1 MDEERARRIGKN
13 EALFREVNE
22 RIEEI
27 AVGDRADFLCEC
39 ADPSCTQPISLTLEA
54 YAELR
59 SDANLFVIVPG
70 HEEPEV
76 EEVVERLDGYVV
88 VKKREGVPADVARS
102 TDPRS

>member
-27 AVGDRADFLCEC
+27 TIGDRADFLCEC
-39 ADPSCTQPISLTLEA
+39 ADPGCTQPISLTLDA
-54 YAELR
+54 YEQLR
-59 SDANLFVIVPG
+59 SDSNLFAIVPD
-70 HEEPEV
+70 HEEPDV
-76 EEVVERLDGYVV
+76 EDVVDRRDGYVV
-88 VKKREGVPADVARS
+88 VKKHDGAPADVARS

>member
-1 MDEERARRIGKN
+1 MDDERARRVGKN

-27 AVGDRADFLCEC
+27 AVGDVADFLCEC
-39 ADPSCTQPISLTLEA
+39 ADPACTQPISLSLEA
-54 YAELR
+54 YEEIRAD
-59 SDANLFVIVPG
+59 SNLFAILPE

-76 EEVVERLDGYVV
+76 EEVVERHEGYVI

-102 TDPRS
+102 TDPRP